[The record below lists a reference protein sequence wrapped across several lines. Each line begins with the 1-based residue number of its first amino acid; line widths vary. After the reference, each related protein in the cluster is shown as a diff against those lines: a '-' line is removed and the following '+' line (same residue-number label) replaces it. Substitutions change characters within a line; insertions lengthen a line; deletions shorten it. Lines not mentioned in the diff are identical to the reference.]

1 MVDKNEF
8 LTILAEITGE
18 DEVKEDLDFPLYDS
32 GVLDSLGTVQLL
44 VEIEAQMGIQVPVS
58 DFDRDEWA
66 TPNKMLEQLEQL
78 K

>member
-44 VEIEAQMGIQVPVS
+44 VEVEARMGIQVPVS